1 MANTPRTPHNN
12 IAVLVVCAVAL
23 GFLVATTVALLIP
36 ALNPAL
42 VPLTVL
48 LVGLATTGAVAL
60 MLRVYLGSRLRRL
73 YRTLRR
79 VEGGNYV
86 IRCETGD
93 DEIGALGDQLNRLLQ
108 KLTDLSVNVIDTDR
122 ELQWTQKELRLKEQL
137 TEKGRLLE
145 ATNLQLENR
154 LKELSLL
161 FSTSRTLSS
170 SIELDMMLNN
180 FCQAGAKVLE
190 VDRFCIMVHDE
201 ASHSL
206 IVKATTGFEDV
217 AGRGV
222 DGMRFFPGEGIS
234 GTVFEKKAMMY
245 IRDLDNE
252 PRFLH
257 FRGKLRIAGSALVLP
272 LMSGERPVGVMMLN
286 RRKRD
291 GFSFED
297 IGLFHII
304 ANQLAVGIGNAL
316 LYQKTRELATHDEL
330 TGLYNRRML
339 DTRLDMEWER
349 ADRFNTV
356 LSVIMIDVDHFKR
369 FNDEHG
375 HLLGD
380 QVLRH
385 TARLIQGQL
394 RKVDTV
400 ARFGGEEFALLLP
413 RTDKK
418 EAANVAE
425 KLRLLVRGSPLAASS
440 EQTLGITISAG
451 VASTTDQPESA
462 HKLVEMADHALLVSK
477 TSGRDRVSA
486 YGAISGMALPSTD
499 AVN

>member
-1 MANTPRTPHNN
+1 MALAPRKPRNN
-12 IAVLVVCAVAL
+12 ISVLVVCAVAL
-23 GFLVATTVALLIP
+23 GFLVATTASLLVP

-42 VPLTVL
+42 VPLCVL
-48 LVGLATTGAVAL
+48 LVGLATTGAAAL
-60 MLRVYLGSRLRRL
+60 ILRTYLGSRVRRL
-73 YRTLRR
+73 ARTLHR

-93 DEIGALGDQLNRLLQ
+93 DEVGALGEQLNRLLQ

-145 ATNLQLENR
+145 ATNLQLESR

-170 SIELDMMLNN
+170 SIELDSMLTN

-190 VDRFCIMVHDE
+190 VDRFCVMVHDE
-201 ASHSL
+201 NSRSL
-206 IVKATTGFEDV
+206 VIKATTGFQDA
-217 AGRGV
+217 AGRV
-222 DGMRFFPGEGIS
+222 EGMRFYPGEGIS

-257 FRGKLRIAGSALVLP
+257 FRGKLRLMGSALVLP
-272 LMSGERPVGVMMLN
+272 LMTGEIAVGVMMLN
-286 RRKRD
+286 RRRRD

-330 TGLYNRRML
+330 TGLFNRRML
-339 DTRLDMEWER
+339 ETRLEMEWER
-349 ADRFNTV
+349 SDRFNTV
-356 LSVIMIDVDHFKR
+356 LSCIMIDVDHFKR

-385 TARLIQGQL
+385 TARLVQGQL

-400 ARFGGEEFALLLP
+400 ARFGGEELALLLP
-413 RTDKK
+413 T
-418 EAANVAE
+418 
-425 KLRLLVRGSPLAASS
+425 
-440 EQTLGITISAG
+440 
-451 VASTTDQPESA
+451 
-462 HKLVEMADHALLVSK
+462 
-477 TSGRDRVSA
+477 
-486 YGAISGMALPSTD
+486 
-499 AVN
+499 